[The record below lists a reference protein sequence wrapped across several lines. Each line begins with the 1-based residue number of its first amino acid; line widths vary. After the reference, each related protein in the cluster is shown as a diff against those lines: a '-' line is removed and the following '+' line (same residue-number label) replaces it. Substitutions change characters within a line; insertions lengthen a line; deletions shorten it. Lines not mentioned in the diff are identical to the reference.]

1 MVNILS
7 ERIAELRRERGLT
20 QEQLGQPLGVSAQA
34 VSKWEKGGAPDV
46 ELLPA
51 LADRLGVTIDAL
63 FGREGGAVED
73 MEDTLIRWLISLPEG
88 QRISELCRLAWS
100 SSRAIMN
107 HRMDTVTMP
116 DLKYSEGCTV
126 RVGGE
131 DVLLRVAVDIKEGLL
146 FGVGSEELSFM
157 SIWPRPEAGYA
168 AYFADRGLC
177 RRLFALLARPGC
189 LEQMERLH
197 DDLAARYYV
206 PEVLA
211 KQLDQPPEQT
221 AELLAGMAE
230 LKLVKKLDLEMESG
244 SVSAY
249 IVHENWAFT
258 PFMLLTRCL
267 LEKSD
272 AFYLLWDDHD
282 EPELPR
288 SPDAAIYGRLT
299 AEGLPNI
306 NRNPHKGESK

>member
-131 DVLLRVAVDIKEGLL
+131 DGSVQVLEELDGLQVLMSAVHVGQPLPRLAVVVQVEHGGHRIYPQAVHVVLLQ
-146 FGVGSEELSFM
+146 
-157 SIWPRPEAGYA
+157 PEHG
-168 AYFADRGLC
+168 
-177 RRLFALLARPGC
+177 
-189 LEQMERLH
+189 
-197 DDLAARYYV
+197 
-206 PEVLA
+206 
-211 KQLDQPPEQT
+211 
-221 AELLAGMAE
+221 
-230 LKLVKKLDLEMESG
+230 
-244 SVSAY
+244 
-249 IVHENWAFT
+249 
-258 PFMLLTRCL
+258 
-267 LEKSD
+267 
-272 AFYLLWDDHD
+272 
-282 EPELPR
+282 
-288 SPDAAIYGRLT
+288 
-299 AEGLPNI
+299 
-306 NRNPHKGESK
+306 